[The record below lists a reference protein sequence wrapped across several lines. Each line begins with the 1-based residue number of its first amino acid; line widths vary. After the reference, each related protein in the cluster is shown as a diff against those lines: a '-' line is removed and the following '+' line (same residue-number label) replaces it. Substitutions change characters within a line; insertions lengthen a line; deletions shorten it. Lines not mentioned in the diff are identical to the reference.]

1 VSLRDARRAK
11 QADPSIASQLPK
23 GFWNLWVAVAV
34 DLLGFGIIIPL
45 LPLYADSF
53 GASPATIGLLFSSYA
68 LAQFALS
75 PWWGKLSD
83 RVGRKPVLM
92 VTIAGSAVGSIVL
105 ALAGSVWMLF
115 LGRIIDGMSG
125 ASVAVARAAVAD
137 SSTPNNR
144 ARLMGLMGAAF
155 GLGFII
161 GPGIGALA
169 ALGGLSLPY
178 YVAAVIALINL
189 ATVSLRVRET
199 RPAVRSESRVLPGLA
214 DRPKPIVR
222 LVVLTF
228 LGITAFSGFEATFAL
243 LGEARL
249 DMTAPIIAAVFA
261 ALGVVLTVTQAVM
274 VGPLAR
280 SIGETNLVRL
290 GLLVNVAGFLITSV
304 ASTWPS
310 LALGLVGLAV
320 GQGLTVPAVSS
331 AIAGL
336 SRRGEAGL
344 MLGFQ
349 QSASGLARV
358 AGPALG
364 GVLFGAG
371 VPLPYVLGAVLT
383 LGALPLIPAAHMRP
397 SPAET

>member
-1 VSLRDARRAK
+1 MNPSDPRRAK
-11 QADPSIASQLPK
+11 QAEPSITSQLPK
-23 GFWNLWVAVAV
+23 GFGTLWVAVAV
-34 DLLGFGIIIPL
+34 DLMGFGIIIPL

-83 RVGRKPVLM
+83 RIGRKPVLM

-105 ALAGSVWMLF
+105 ALAGSIWMLF

-137 SSTPNNR
+137 FSTPKDR
-144 ARLMGLMGAAF
+144 VRLMGLLGAAF
-155 GLGFII
+155 GFGFII

-199 RPAVRSESRVLPGLA
+199 RPAVQSESRVLPGPA
-214 DRPKPIVR
+214 NRPKPIMR

-243 LGEARL
+243 LGKARL

-261 ALGVVLTVTQAVM
+261 AVGVVLTVIQAVV

-280 SIGETNLVRL
+280 SIGETNLIRL
-290 GLLVNVAGFLITSV
+290 GLSINVAGFLITSV

-310 LALGLVGLAV
+310 LALGLLGLAV

-336 SRRGEAGL
+336 SPRGRSGQ

-364 GVLFGAG
+364 GLLFGAG
-371 VPLPYVLGAVLT
+371 IPLTYILGAVLT
-383 LGALPLIPAAHMRP
+383 LAALSLVPAARMQ
-397 SPAET
+397 PAPAQA

>member
-1 VSLRDARRAK
+1 VNPSDARRAK
-11 QADPSIASQLPK
+11 QAYPSISSQLPK
-23 GFWNLWVAVAV
+23 GFGTLWVAVAV
-34 DLLGFGIIIPL
+34 DLMGFGIIIPL

-83 RVGRKPVLM
+83 RIGRKPVLM

-105 ALAGSVWMLF
+105 ALAGSIWMLF

-137 SSTPNNR
+137 FSTPKDR
-144 ARLMGLMGAAF
+144 VRLMGLLSAAF
-155 GLGFII
+155 GFGFII

-199 RPAVRSESRVLPGLA
+199 RPAVQSESRVLPGPA
-214 DRPKPIVR
+214 NRPKPIMR

-243 LGEARL
+243 LGQARL
-249 DMTAPIIAAVFA
+249 DMTAPIIAAVIA
-261 ALGVVLTVTQAVM
+261 AVGVVLTVIQAVV

-280 SIGETNLVRL
+280 RIGETNLIRL
-290 GLLVNVAGFLITSV
+290 GLSINVAGFLITSI
-304 ASTWPS
+304 ASTWPI
-310 LALGLVGLAV
+310 LALGLLGLAV

-336 SRRGEAGL
+336 SPRGGAGQ

-358 AGPALG
+358 VGPALG

-371 VPLPYVLGAVLT
+371 IPLPYILGAVLT
-383 LGALPLIPAAHMRP
+383 VAALPLVPAPRMQSA
-397 SPAET
+397 PAQA